1 MIFSEIGIVT
11 VTFDGLLL
19 NISTDNNQFTPP
31 LPYLKN
37 IINTGIYIYIYIYIY
52 IANSKTLMFAK
63 KKCDF

>member
-19 NISTDNNQFTPP
+19 NISTDNNQFTP

-37 IINTGIYIYIYIYIY
+37 IINTGIYIYIY

-63 KKCDF
+63 KKCDL